1 MFMKCFRRAVIVL
14 GLVCLAAHGVSAAGR
29 RLTSQDI
36 LIVIPG
42 FQVGTFIPVSP
53 NFDYAT
59 CSAFPRPMD
68 LRCDLFAQGG
78 FDAEGR
84 QYAMRYTN
92 SSVSPVLPRTEI
104 WRTTLNG
111 GSELLAYL
119 DPRAN
124 ELGAYDD
131 GRIEKIAVDSV
142 QGHLYLVLA
151 TTCYPPDQDS
161 CSYGSRA
168 VEIVR
173 ITGLRSLA
181 DVLNVSSSSPDDP
194 PPGGSGRHAGSTT
207 IDHRPGGGDED
218 RIPAGGSR

>member
-1 MFMKCFRRAVIVL
+1 MMYFRRAVVYL
-14 GLVCLAAHGVSAAGR
+14 GMVCLAAGAVSAAGR

-36 LIVIPG
+36 VILIPG
-42 FQVGTFIPVSP
+42 LSAATFVPVSP
-53 NFDYAT
+53 TFDYST

-68 LRCDLFAQGG
+68 LRCDLFAQNG

-92 SSVSPVLPRTEI
+92 SDVNAVLPRTEI
-104 WRTTLNG
+104 WRTALNG
-111 GSELLAYL
+111 ASELVASL

-131 GRIEKIAVDSV
+131 GRIEKIAIDPVH
-142 QGHLYLVLA
+142 GHLYLVLA

-161 CSYGSRA
+161 CSYASRA

-173 ITGLRSLA
+173 ISGLRSLS
-181 DVLNVSSSSPDDP
+181 DVLNSAASGPSEDAPS
-194 PPGGSGRHAGSTT
+194 GSGNRGSAVF
-207 IDHRPGGGDED
+207 DNRPRGGDD
-218 RIPAGGSR
+218 NRLPAGGSR